1 MTRRLLKV
9 NASHVQLAQERNR
22 RYMTLSMRMFST
34 RTNLNGVAV
43 TEEFINKIVEN
54 AQDYVSMPLCADV
67 RKIERGD
74 LRSLGHMYDEDTGLF
89 EAAEIGSYVSFV
101 KVIDEDGTVALNG
114 TARVNR
120 RNPKVVEAIKELYA
134 EGNLNFSF
142 EIEAGSFEELPDGT
156 ILIDAADDNDLM
168 AMAVVSTPA
177 YPEAKAI
184 SLVASKNEAEKEEKT
199 EGEPMNKDAVQPDV
213 IETEVISTLTV
224 AAEENAEAVEAEAE
238 EAEKKE
244 DECGAEVAES
254 AEAAEVAEVTES
266 AEVEAEVT
274 VEAEAEA
281 ESTVE
286 AEVEAEVQAEADAEA
301 NTEVNAEVNAQVET
315 EAAEAEVAETE
326 TAETEVAETE
336 KAEAAEAND
345 VTAESVVVEVEI
357 PEPERVEVREDI
369 DEMRRELEELRRF
382 RDEQIAREREAEEER
397 MRREYEARKALLFEY
412 AEAVHLSI
420 MDECVAAAIE
430 NLDYET
436 LVLEVAN
443 RAHAEKAA
451 VVISSRIDNDLTPKG
466 NRNSMFDRLKG

>member
-184 SLVASKNEAEKEEKT
+184 SLVASKNGTEKEET
-199 EGEPMNKDAVQPDV
+199 EGEPMSKDAVQPDV

-224 AAEENAEAVEAEAE
+224 AAEETVEAVEAEAE

-281 ESTVE
+281 EAAVE
-286 AEVEAEVQAEADAEA
+286 AEVEAEVKAEAETET
-301 NTEVNAEVNAQVET
+301 NTEVNAEVNAQAET
-315 EAAEAEVAETE
+315 EAAEAEVAEV
-326 TAETEVAETE
+326 AEVAES
-336 KAEAAEAND
+336 ND
-345 VTAESVVVEVEI
+345 VAAESVLVEVEL

-382 RDEQIAREREAEEER
+382 RDEQLAREREAEEER

-466 NRNSMFDRLKG
+466 NRNSMFDRTKG

>member
-43 TEEFINKIVEN
+43 TEDFINKIVEN

-89 EAAEIGSYVSFV
+89 EAEEIGSYVAFM

-184 SLVASKNEAEKEEKT
+184 SLVASKHEAQKEEGT
-199 EGEPMNKDAVQPDV
+199 EGEPMSKDAVQPDV
-213 IETEVISTLTV
+213 VIDENSVTVTAEESTV
-224 AAEENAEAVEAEAE
+224 AVEAEVEEAEKREDECSEVAGSVEASETVEVAEAVEAEA
-238 EAEKKE
+238 
-244 DECGAEVAES
+244 V
-254 AEAAEVAEVTES
+254 
-266 AEVEAEVT
+266 EVEAET
-274 VEAEAEA
+274 
-281 ESTVE
+281 
-286 AEVEAEVQAEADAEA
+286 
-301 NTEVNAEVNAQVET
+301 
-315 EAAEAEVAETE
+315 AEAEVAEVVEAEAE
-326 TAETEVAETE
+326 TAECGHDDEEHR
-336 KAEAAEAND
+336 
-345 VTAESVVVEVEI
+345 AESVEAEEAGDVAAEMVPVLVEVEV
-357 PEPERVEVREDI
+357 PEPEREEVREDI
-369 DEMRRELEELRRF
+369 EEMRRELDELRRF
-382 RDEQIAREREAEEER
+382 RDERIAREREEEEER

-430 NLDYET
+430 NLDYEA
-436 LVLEVAN
+436 LVLAVAN

-451 VVISSRIDNDLTPKG
+451 VVVSNRIDADLNPNG
-466 NRNSMFDRLKG
+466 NRNGMFDRVKG